1 MAGEAPLTAP
11 FDFTPPRRQN
21 LETRGKSSRKDGFIF
36 ADGLPFRADKSD
48 DVRDGKKGERNMI
61 KQKELRAALE
71 RLEPWKGMNA
81 EWRKLPNGQL
91 ERFVDWKG
99 AAERAG
105 RRS

>member
-11 FDFTPPRRQN
+11 IYFKPPSGKN
-21 LETRGKSSRKDGFIF
+21 LETRGKSSQEGGFIF
-36 ADGLPFRADKSD
+36 ADGLPLRADKSD

-61 KQKELRAALE
+61 KQKELMAALE
-71 RLEPWKGMNA
+71 RMEPWRDRNA
-81 EWRKLPNGQL
+81 EWRKLQNGRL

>member
-11 FDFTPPRRQN
+11 IDFNPPSGRN
-21 LETRGKSSRKDGFIF
+21 LETRGKSSQEGSFIF

-61 KQKELRAALE
+61 KQKELMAALE
-71 RLEPWKGMNA
+71 RLEPWRDRNA
-81 EWRKLPNGQL
+81 DWRKLPDGRL
-91 ERFVDWKG
+91 ARFVDWKG
-99 AAERAG
+99 ASKRAG